1 MVQLPTLALLVIA
14 PLAAPAASVTRDS
27 VREASGVVENAQ
39 AIALPSGSSQ
49 IFRERM
55 LEWNEPA
62 EPALRLK
69 STIEAPRAARLDRL
83 IISSRFGLRSDPIQ
97 RTERHHAGIDLPDGW
112 GSPVMATGPGVVRIS
127 GWVRGYGNLV
137 EIEHADGVRTRYGH
151 LSRLNVVPSER
162 VTQGQIIGQ
171 VGSTGRSTG
180 PHLHYEV
187 RVNGIAV
194 DPLRFISRTA
204 ENYKTAWGKEL
215 RATPK
220 WVGFT
225 DAQPGNSLPR
235 SLIR

>member
-1 MVQLPTLALLVIA
+1 MVQLPALALLAVA
-14 PLAAPAASVTRDS
+14 PVAAPAAPVAQDS
-27 VREASGVVENAQ
+27 AREESRVVDDAQ
-39 AIALPSGSSQ
+39 AFVLPSGSSGA
-49 IFRERM
+49 FRARM
-55 LEWNEPA
+55 LDWNATTEPA
-62 EPALRLK
+62 VRLE
-69 STIEAPRAARLDRL
+69 STSEAPRAVRLDRL
-83 IISSRFGLRSDPIQ
+83 IISSRFGLRSDPVQGI
-97 RTERHHAGIDLPDGW
+97 ERHHAGIDLPDAW
-112 GSPVMATGPGVVRIS
+112 GSPVMATGPGVVRVA

-137 EIEHADGVRTRYGH
+137 EIEHANGVRTRYGH

-162 VTQGQIIGQ
+162 VALGQVIGQ

-194 DPLRFISRTA
+194 DPLRFISRTG
-204 ENYKTAWGKEL
+204 ENYKTIWAKEL

-225 DAQPGNSLPR
+225 ETQLGNSLPR